1 MQLQFVSFGTDFITA
16 RMRTKVP
23 LPINTLILLLTTK
36 RKKKL
41 ISIQILLMGITF
53 LLPLSEHQF
62 SPLSAMDFCFGLPL
76 VMTVNKN
83 YSVNHMTPYM
93 LCRKK
98 KHGKNPIASVVCNS
112 AGGTVNNH
120 TALSSDL
127 QVAKYIKKKGR
138 KRKNGS
144 HMIKVYRLS

>member
-1 MQLQFVSFGTDFITA
+1 
-16 RMRTKVP
+16 
-23 LPINTLILLLTTK
+23 
-36 RKKKL
+36 
-41 ISIQILLMGITF
+41 MGITF

-127 QVAKYIKKKGR
+127 QVAKYIKKREKEKEWQSYDKSLQTELGQA
-138 KRKNGS
+138 
-144 HMIKVYRLS
+144 